1 MSCSAGLRMSQH
13 ITPRIP
19 AGLSP
24 AHRPPLIRLLSTSGH
39 RGLPWAG
46 ACLALTR
53 QVWPQGLRGHAK
65 CNMGSSQKRRAETGA
80 AGAEALNTGAEKN
93 RKRGKKEREE
103 WDWRREGEKK
113 KGKEKKGRRERGG
126 RGGMPVGDLTP
137 QRGKVVAYT
146 QASKPR
152 TQASTYTLRKNYTH
166 TAGKS
171 H

>member
-1 MSCSAGLRMSQH
+1 MSQH

-24 AHRPPLIRLLSTSGH
+24 AHRPPLICLLSTSGH

-93 RKRGKKEREE
+93 RERGKKEREE
-103 WDWRREGEKK
+103 
-113 KGKEKKGRRERGG
+113 
-126 RGGMPVGDLTP
+126 
-137 QRGKVVAYT
+137 
-146 QASKPR
+146 
-152 TQASTYTLRKNYTH
+152 
-166 TAGKS
+166 
-171 H
+171 